1 MVDQIRSKTLDSAS
15 IAKEIVSL
23 MDLDDQ
29 IKKGGGEIKYKISV
43 KDDEMK
49 KAIQLMKDFE
59 KLTKNNSSADYFAS
73 QEKSLQNLTR
83 ALGELNKKYE
93 ENDGKVPSL
102 EDHKDFLNWGS
113 AYRAQGYDWKKVPE
127 EIRYAWEETWAN
139 MQEKY
144 NYNTNFDQVFPIMSQ
159 LQNYLENFQQVA
171 PNWDS
176 IIQGAASAGET
187 AGEQMGQGV
196 QDGFKKKAV
205 DSNALK
211 MHMDSLMAELEGYW
225 NNPHMN
231 EKDAEKFLGKYFELE
246 QLYKKYGMEMPE
258 NIRNFALHDILP
270 NYEKPKEGESVHD
283 QIERLRRN
291 AKARNYNKEN
301 KIKDALFENN
311 GEAETFAKLVNDELG
326 IDSPKI
332 ASEYNKLFDQVK
344 EGGMSAQEALQKL
357 KETHEQL
364 KNEVAAPTS
373 KPSEKKDT
381 SADESIKK
389 NREAAVAAD
398 ERRKAVEKANEA
410 ETGKGSTPKNTS
422 AEKSAEESERA
433 AVAAKEEEEARRRL
447 NDEKSKASPTPV
459 TQGQNQTPEVAA
471 LETEVET
478 IDQLIERYKKLD
490 AEKAKM
496 RELLKKEDGEY
507 KYDKATRDN
516 ATERLQQINEEMT
529 AIQQQGINKFKQNI
543 RSVVTSEKAKEQEKN
558 MPNEEIQPKPQKQ
571 QKPSQQE
578 KPPTQQPKQQPTP
591 KQQTPQPSTQLTP
604 QPTPS
609 PEKIKDAAK
618 ATSELNGELQKTQQ
632 LQTGDTQ
639 APEQGVIPS
648 PQKIE
653 ESIAAIKNI
662 KDAWEELQTIYN
674 EKGEKGLKDSL
685 AQLNNKQL
693 ASLIRSNNLQQ
704 GQAGLSRATHEERV
718 DMALRGF
725 HLRRKQEQ
733 KNPQP
738 SATQGDTASLE
749 QQEQKMEQAGQ
760 KAEEVKSKAE
770 EAKSKAEE
778 AKQAVDNANKAVNE
792 IGSSSGGSG
801 SGGGSK
807 GDNKPTQSLEQ
818 QQKDLQNKIN
828 QYKKLGE
835 EYIRL
840 QKTIEQNKK
849 QNDGQAVGIDSTLG
863 RFTEVSG
870 QMEQLKTE
878 IQQMKGLSEELSQ
891 SFNIIDEAF
900 QTKKGMPQKGEFDDI
915 NTGYQTLID
924 NMSKYV
930 ELANKMSSGKDLS
943 FQQQQW
949 TSKYGEQYR
958 DAFLQ
963 QGLFDDKNKE
973 ALDAAKKFR
982 EEYIKFQEPIA
993 NTMIDQLG
1001 DSLSKLS
1008 EGDWSKAGVSNL
1020 QKLQTELEKV
1030 KSDLSNL
1037 KTQDGKIIDV
1047 NGLDDA
1053 IARLRSLSDETRNFS
1068 NDKYNKLADPAKVAG
1083 LNRQMEEWKFNN
1095 SAATGAIQQ
1104 ITQLQSTLNG
1114 ISAGGL
1120 KDVYQEFEN
1129 IKAAAT
1135 QAGTVGKS
1143 FGDSLKKSFMGL
1155 GRYLATYTSF
1165 YRIIGTIKSAVGM
1178 VKELDSAL
1186 MEVRKVAAK
1195 PLSDLKEWQKGTFAQ
1210 ADEVGTTGKQLQQS
1224 TAAWLRLGKS
1234 FDESQEAAKASSWLL
1249 NVSEFKSIDDATTA
1263 LVSMKQAYNDLSF
1276 EDIIDKLNNVGD
1288 HFSSATDQLASGL
1301 QNAGAVLKTQ
1311 GNDIDKSLALL
1322 TAGKSLPDSMETY
1335 FKYIFNCVER
1345 LKTYSTIAKKL
1356 RYQSLI
1362 IYVYD
1367 G

>member
-1 MVDQIRSKTLDSAS
+1 MVEQLRSKTMDSAS
-15 IAKEIVSL
+15 IAKEIVGL

-29 IKKGGGEIKYKISV
+29 MKKGGGEIKYKITV
-43 KDDEMK
+43 KDDELK

-59 KLTKNNSSADYFAS
+59 KLTKNNTSADYFTS

-83 ALGELNKKYE
+83 ALGELEKKYK
-93 ENDGKVPSL
+93 ENGGKVPSL

-127 EIRYAWEETWAN
+127 EIRYAWEETWAS

-144 NYNTNFDQVFPIMSQ
+144 NYNTNFDQVFPIMRQ
-159 LQNYLENFQQVA
+159 LQNYLENFQQIA

-176 IIQGAASAGET
+176 IIQSAAKAGET
-187 AGEQMGQGV
+187 AGEQMGQRI
-196 QDGFKKKAV
+196 QDGLKKKTV

-231 EKDAEKFLGKYFELE
+231 EKDAKKFLGKYFELE

-258 NIRNFALHDILP
+258 NMRNFALHDILP
-270 NYEKPKEGESVHD
+270 NYGELKEGESAYD
-283 QIERLRRN
+283 QEIRYRKNARVRNNRKEADLR
-291 AKARNYNKEN
+291 
-301 KIKDALFENN
+301 DALVMNN

-364 KNEVAAPTS
+364 KNEVATPAS

-389 NREAAVAAD
+389 SKEAAAAAE

-410 ETGKGSTPKNTS
+410 EAGKGSTPKNSS
-422 AEKSAEESERA
+422 AEKSAEESKRA
-433 AVAAKEEEEARRRL
+433 AAAAREEEEARRRL
-447 NDEKSKASPTPV
+447 NDEKSKASPTPA

-496 RELLKKEDGEY
+496 RELIKKVDGEY
-507 KYDKATRDN
+507 KYDETTRQN
-516 ATERLQQINEEMT
+516 AQERLQQINEEMT
-529 AIQQQGINKFKQNI
+529 TIQKQGIDKFKKNI
-543 RSVVTSEKAKEQEKN
+543 RSVVASEKAKEQEKN
-558 MPNEEIQPKPQKQ
+558 VPEKETQPKPQKQ
-571 QKPSQQE
+571 SKPQQQE
-578 KPPTQQPKQQPTP
+578 KPPTSQPKQ
-591 KQQTPQPSTQLTP
+591 QQTPQPSAQPIP

-609 PEKIKDAAK
+609 PEKIKEAAK
-618 ATSELNGELQKTQQ
+618 ATSELNDELQKTQQ
-632 LQTGDTQ
+632 LQAGGTQ
-639 APEQGVIPS
+639 TPEQGAIPS

-662 KDAWEELQTIYN
+662 KDAWQELQTIYN

-704 GQAGLSRATHEERV
+704 GQTGLSRATHEERV

-725 HLRRKQEQ
+725 HLRREQEQ

-738 SATQGDTASLE
+738 SVTQGDTASLE
-749 QQEQKMEQAGQ
+749 QQEQKMEQTGQ

-778 AKQAVDNANKAVNE
+778 AKQAVDDANKAVNE

-807 GDNKPTQSLEQ
+807 GGNKSAQSLEQ
-818 QQKDLQNKIN
+818 QQKDLENKIS

-849 QNDGQAVGIDSTLG
+849 QNGGQATGIDSTIG
-863 RFTEVSG
+863 RFTEVSS
-870 QMEQLKTE
+870 QMEQLKSE
-878 IQQMKGLSEELSQ
+878 IQQMKSLSEELSQ

-930 ELANKMSSGKDLS
+930 ELTNKMNSGKDLT

-949 TSKYGEQYR
+949 MSKYKDQYR

-963 QGLFDDKNKE
+963 KGLFDDKNKE
-973 ALDAAKKFR
+973 ALDAAQKFR
-982 EEYIKFQEPIA
+982 EEYIKLQEPIA
-993 NTMIDQLG
+993 NTMVDQLG
-1001 DSLSKLS
+1001 ASLEKLS
-1008 EGDWSKAGVSNL
+1008 EGDWSKTGVSNL
-1020 QKLQTELEKV
+1020 QKFKTELENIKT
-1030 KSDLSNL
+1030 DLSNL
-1037 KTQDGKIIDV
+1037 KTQDGKIINI
-1047 NGLDDA
+1047 NGLDSA
-1053 IARLRSLSDETRNFS
+1053 IAKLRALSEETRNFS
-1068 NDKYNKLADPAKVAG
+1068 GDKYNKLADPAKVAG

-1104 ITQLQSTLNG
+1104 ITQLQSSLDG

-1120 KDVYQEFEN
+1120 KDVYGEFER
-1129 IKAAAT
+1129 IKASAA
-1135 QAGTVGKS
+1135 QAGTLGKS

-1165 YRIIGTIKSAVGM
+1165 YRVIGTIKSAVNM
-1178 VKELDSAL
+1178 VKELDTAL

-1195 PLSDLKEWQKGTFAQ
+1195 PLSELKEWQKGTFEQ

-1234 FDESQEAAKASSWLL
+1234 FSESQEAAKASSWLL